1 MSNDA
6 YFVEIDGRKVPT
18 SKQLRKMGLMIGN
31 MIPSIK
37 TKVSDKDYKLTPEQ
51 VRSIV
56 WSLMKYSSITFL
68 HRIIEILKIIEK
80 GYEKAISALPNVD
93 DIDIANMEYFNQAIE
108 IGETGKNLILSG
120 DKTAGYKHF
129 TDTNDICVFHQNF
142 SGRQGSEYSWEWLGK
157 NWEGSEKR
165 HKGLFLWID
174 KAMDMTT
181 VLRKGGI
188 WIWPSTLTDEWIQFP
203 VPSSF
208 NYVPE
213 TRKEIFKTGDSI
225 PVTGIWNPCDFKSGC
240 PSFLLAGEKFPNT
253 EIAYEK
259 LERPE
264 FYDEEDGKLYHGW
277 LDFEYK
283 EHPSRWELLW
293 EDTRY
298 RDGTIPE
305 EEKEYLDE
313 SCSFPTEP
321 PEPLKKQ

>member
-1 MSNDA
+1 
-6 YFVEIDGRKVPT
+6 
-18 SKQLRKMGLMIGN
+18 
-31 MIPSIK
+31 
-37 TKVSDKDYKLTPEQ
+37 
-51 VRSIV
+51 
-56 WSLMKYSSITFL
+56 
-68 HRIIEILKIIEK
+68 LKIIEK
-80 GYEKAISALPNVD
+80 GYEKAISALPTVSDLHIENLKNFNE
-93 DIDIANMEYFNQAIE
+93 DIHIGE
-108 IGETGKNLILSG
+108 IGKNFILSG
-120 DKTAGYKHF
+120 SKEAGYKHLRELGRF
-129 TDTNDICVFHQNF
+129 IKNF
-142 SGRQGSEYSWEWLGK
+142 QGRIADEISWDWLGK

-165 HKGLFLWID
+165 HKGLYLWID
-174 KAMDMTT
+174 KAMDMVFPLT
-181 VLRKGGI
+181 VGGT

-277 LDFEYK
+277 LNFEYK